1 MKDELHW
8 ADRSDLHERFDA
20 SARPII
26 GVDVEKYQAYLDSA
40 AMTDAQKE
48 EFLQAMWAIIVSF
61 VEMGFGVHPL
71 QEVCGK
77 VQETDDLSPKA
88 DFNRLGLLDAEEFE
102 KMHGMTARLEAE

>member
-26 GVDVEKYQAYLDSA
+26 SVDVEKYQAYLDSA

-48 EFLQAMWAIIVSF
+48 ESGLAASVSLPGP
-61 VEMGFGVHPL
+61 E
-71 QEVCGK
+71 K
-77 VQETDDLSPKA
+77 ETDPAAEVRGSNIDEVLSKQSIIQQQQS
-88 DFNRLGLLDAEEFE
+88 DFTGYSPTVDERANDQQASY
-102 KMHGMTARLEAE
+102 